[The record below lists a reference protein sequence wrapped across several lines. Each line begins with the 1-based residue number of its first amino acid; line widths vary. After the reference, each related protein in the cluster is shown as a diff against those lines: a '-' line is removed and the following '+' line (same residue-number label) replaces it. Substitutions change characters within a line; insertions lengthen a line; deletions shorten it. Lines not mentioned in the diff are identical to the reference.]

1 MITKIEIHG
10 FKSYVSQHLDVL
22 PLTVLTGLNSSGK
35 SSVIQAIRIL
45 ERVANKE
52 KNPLLEGHGSID
64 ELKNS
69 YSKDGIHIAASFSC
83 KDCIDDAKFNGEIIY
98 SSEKLDCDYS
108 VGFPEVIYIAAD
120 RFGPQTAINISSNH
134 KLGAKGENVLN
145 CIEKYQYEELSEIIK
160 HEKSE
165 GESFQYNLEAWLG
178 AISPGIK
185 FRYEIQK
192 LSDSSYSLFN
202 EHRAMNVGFG
212 LSYTLPIIVAL
223 FMGTIVKNS
232 IVLLENPEAHLH
244 PRGQTEL
251 AKLIALSVKAGA
263 QVIVETHSDHLFDGI
278 RVFSKINKGFAK
290 NVSTYWFELDEQKN
304 TKVERAILD
313 DNGRIDNWP
322 KGMFDQFEI
331 NASELL

>member
-1 MITKIEIHG
+1 MIEKLEIHG
-10 FKSYVSQHLDVL
+10 FKSYISQHFDIS
-22 PLTVLTGLNSSGK
+22 PLTILTGLNSSGK

-45 ERVANKE
+45 ERLSNEYKE
-52 KNPLLEGHGSID
+52 PLLEGHGTIE
-64 ELKNS
+64 ELKNP
-69 YSKDGIHIAASFSC
+69 YSNQSITIEANFEHKKNNI
-83 KDCIDDAKFNGEIIY
+83 KERVVY
-98 SSEKLDCDYS
+98 SSSETTIASENY
-108 VGFPEVIYIAAD
+108 PEVIYVSAD
-120 RFGPQTAINISSNH
+120 RFGPQTAIQITFNN

-145 CIEKYQYEELSEIIK
+145 CIEKYQYAELNEVLK
-160 HEKSE
+160 HVKSE
-165 GESFQYNLEAWLG
+165 GETFFFNLEAWLG
-178 AISPGIK
+178 AIAPGVK

-278 RVFSKINKGFAK
+278 RVFAKKNKGFAK
-290 NVSTYWFELDEQKN
+290 NVNIYWFELDEQKN
-304 TKVERAILD
+304 TKVERAVLD

-322 KGMFDQFEI
+322 KGMFDQFEV